1 MNCQYCG
8 AAIPRGHHGDA
19 RWRQRRYCSKPCTRS
34 AITEATRERALA
46 QFARIEDLLD
56 AGLDPDQ
63 VLEQVGLTRKAAL
76 QKCHQ
81 YGRPDLNK
89 RLRKGEPPVLR
100 QARIIHGSDA
110 GYQAHYQL
118 DERPCTRCTR
128 ARATA
133 NAVREAIRA
142 AKAGGGPRQITN
154 PDDDDWNLAACKGS
168 DDPDAWFPDQGEW
181 QRAARAKITCLTKC
195 SLRDAC
201 LRIALESDADWAR
214 WGVWGGLSPHERARL
229 KAGVG

>member
-34 AITEATRERALA
+34 AITEATRERALEQFQQIEELFA
-46 QFARIEDLLD
+46 Q
-56 AGLDPDQ
+56 GLNPDQ
-63 VLEQVGLTRKAAL
+63 VLEEIGLSRKAAL
-76 QKCHQ
+76 DKCHR
-81 YGRPDLNK
+81 YGRHDLNHQ
-89 RLRKGEPPVLR
+89 LRKGEPPVLR
-100 QARIIHGSDA
+100 KARIIHGTDA
-110 GYQAHYQL
+110 AYQAHYRRGDGEACQA
-118 DERPCTRCTR
+118 CTK
-128 ARATA
+128 AHATA
-133 NAVREAIRA
+133 NAVREAVKA
-142 AKAGGGPRQITN
+142 AEAGGPRQITN
-154 PDDDDWNLAACKGS
+154 PNDEDWNRAACKASGS
-168 DDPDAWFPDQGEW
+168 PDDWFPDPGEW